1 MSNSLKIQLLS
12 QLSETVAAQTGLHFP
27 QERWPDLER
36 GLGSAARVLGF
47 PTLEAFATS
56 LLATPLDRKGV
67 EVVAGEL
74 TVGET
79 YFFREKR
86 SLEIFSEQLLP
97 EIARTRRG
105 AARHLR
111 LWSAGCCSG
120 EEPYTLAILLDRFL
134 PDLAEWRV
142 TILGTDINPRFLH
155 KAAGGIYNE
164 WSFRDAPPWLK
175 TDYFK
180 PVGKKLYEII
190 PRIKNKVTFAYL
202 NLAEDA
208 YPSLATNTNAMDFI
222 FCRNV
227 MMYFNAER
235 TKKVVHQFR
244 NALVD
249 QGWLVV
255 SLTET
260 SSELFRELETVPFPQ
275 GTFYRKSDK
284 PSEISKIT
292 QTTKWELK
300 AIEPAPVIEF
310 PPHVSTAR
318 DESPLP
324 APPSFYEKA
333 LVLFEQGKYSAAAEI
348 LKTDSTPKSAKNAAL
363 LSRIYANLGDLTQA
377 MAMTD
382 QALALDK
389 LDAGVHYL
397 RAVIFEEQG
406 AKEEALS
413 ALKKTLYLDPH
424 FVLAHFALGNAALR
438 RKHFPEAERH
448 FVNVLNLL
456 ADYETNDVLPQS
468 DGLVAGRLREMV
480 AAAMSVETA
489 A

>member
-1 MSNSLKIQLLS
+1 MTNSLNPELLS

-27 QERWPDLER
+27 PERGPDLER
-36 GLGSAARVLGF
+36 GLSAAARALGF
-47 PTLEAFATS
+47 ATVESFAS
-56 LLATPLDRKGV
+56 WLLTTPLDRKSI
-67 EVVAGEL
+67 EIVAGEL

-97 EIARTRRG
+97 EIAL
-105 AARHLR
+105 ARCGPARSLR
-111 LWSAGCCSG
+111 LWSAGCCTG

-142 TILGTDINPRFLH
+142 TILGTDINPRFLR
-155 KAAGGIYNE
+155 KAAEGVYTE

-175 TDYFK
+175 TTYFK
-180 PVGKKLYEII
+180 PVGKKLFEII
-190 PRIKNKVTFAYL
+190 PRIKEKVTFAYL

-227 MMYFNAER
+227 LMYFNADR

-244 NALVD
+244 KALVD
-249 QGWLVV
+249 DGWLIV

-260 SSELFRELETVPFPQ
+260 SSELFRELATVPFPQ

-284 PSEISKIT
+284 TTAVVEIMPSAVP
-292 QTTKWELK
+292 ELK
-300 AIEPAPVIEF
+300 FAEPAPVIAF
-310 PPHVSTAR
+310 PSLNIEAR
-318 DESPLP
+318 EKSPPTELP
-324 APPSFYEKA
+324 SYDKA
-333 LVLFEQGKYSAAAEI
+333 LLLFDDGKYREA
-348 LKTDSTPKSAKNAAL
+348 AAL
-363 LSRIYANLGDLTQA
+363 LEADVATPSAKSTALLARIHANLGDLTQA
-377 MAMTD
+377 GELAD
-382 QALALDK
+382 KALALDK

-406 AKEEALS
+406 AREEAHS
-413 ALKKTLYLDPH
+413 ALRKTLYLDPH
-424 FVLAHFALGNAALR
+424 FLLAHFALANAALR
-438 RKHFPEAERH
+438 RKKFPEAERH
-448 FVNVLNLL
+448 FAHVLDLL
-456 ADYETNDVLPQS
+456 ANYQSHDVLPQS
-468 DGLVAGRLREMV
+468 DGLVAGRLKEMV
-480 AAAMSVETA
+480 AAAMSMEKA